1 MGIASN
7 SLAANYQLDTVAADL
22 DFPWSADFLPNGDIL
37 VTELSG
43 SLRRISVDGSLSDP
57 ITNVPEVFRA
67 SQGGLF
73 DILVDPNF
81 ADNQRVF
88 MSYAKGDADSN
99 GTVVASA
106 YLEGDTLSDVKEIF
120 TAAPD
125 KYAPLHYG
133 GRIAWLPDGTLLL
146 TTGDGF
152 DFREQAQN
160 LATHFGKMI
169 RMNPDGSAPAD
180 NPFPEHPFVF
190 SYGHRNPQGLA
201 VAQDGTIYEH
211 EHGPRGGD
219 EVNIIKP
226 GQNYGWPITTHGW
239 IITARTS
246 HPSKSARALSLQH
259 TFGCPQL
266 HPQVSRFTK
275 ATHLQL
281 GGAIYSSEHSSIMM
295 CAV

>member
-106 YLEGDTLSDVKEIF
+106 YL
-120 TAAPD
+120 
-125 KYAPLHYG
+125 
-133 GRIAWLPDGTLLL
+133 R
-146 TTGDGF
+146 
-152 DFREQAQN
+152 
-160 LATHFGKMI
+160 AT
-169 RMNPDGSAPAD
+169 PSA
-180 NPFPEHPFVF
+180 
-190 SYGHRNPQGLA
+190 
-201 VAQDGTIYEH
+201 T
-211 EHGPRGGD
+211 
-219 EVNIIKP
+219 
-226 GQNYGWPITTHGW
+226 
-239 IITARTS
+239 
-246 HPSKSARALSLQH
+246 
-259 TFGCPQL
+259 
-266 HPQVSRFTK
+266 
-275 ATHLQL
+275 
-281 GGAIYSSEHSSIMM
+281 
-295 CAV
+295 